1 MYQQNKLALSVTLTG
16 IYIRLDLRLRDTAGL
31 DKGAVLG
38 ADSLCRPAFVRRN
51 IPDLSVFPH
60 CSQLNTPRLCK
71 EMLTLKKR

>member
-1 MYQQNKLALSVTLTG
+1 MERVSRVSQLRASLSPAYTSG
-16 IYIRLDLRLRDTAGL
+16 SKIRRH

-38 ADSLCRPAFVRRN
+38 ADGLRKGASVGRN
-51 IPDLSVFPH
+51 IPDPSVFPH